1 MVKQPYF
8 MSRTRD
14 SNSTDKLGVDDVFI
28 LRPLYQCSVLRVF
41 TASLSYTERR
51 KVETRVKC
59 HGESNSRPHTPKAAH
74 LPTLPFWG

>member
-28 LRPLYQCSVLRVF
+28 LRPLHQCSVLRVF

-51 KVETRVKC
+51 KVETRM
-59 HGESNSRPHTPKAAH
+59 
-74 LPTLPFWG
+74 

>member
-28 LRPLYQCSVLRVF
+28 LRPPPSMFRFKGIYS
-41 TASLSYTERR
+41 
-51 KVETRVKC
+51 
-59 HGESNSRPHTPKAAH
+59 
-74 LPTLPFWG
+74 